1 MHIPTCTTQTYLN
14 TQTQF
19 IKQGMIKNSHKL
31 EHQKTEAQL
40 DSQREDSFWVNFS
53 PSLGLLNQKH

>member
-19 IKQGMIKNSHKL
+19 KQGMIKNSHKL
-31 EHQKTEAQL
+31 ERQKTEVQL
-40 DSQREDSFWVNFS
+40 ESQREDSFWVNFS
-53 PSLGLLNQKH
+53 PSLGLLHQRH